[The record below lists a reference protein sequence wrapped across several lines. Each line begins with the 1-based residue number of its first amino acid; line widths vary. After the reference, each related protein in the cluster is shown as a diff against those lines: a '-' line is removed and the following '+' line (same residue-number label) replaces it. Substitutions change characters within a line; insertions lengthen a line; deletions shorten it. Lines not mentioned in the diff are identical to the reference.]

1 MLNTQMI
8 AREINEL
15 EKLINAITIEMP
27 KPQAANAQSEKHA
40 QLRAEME
47 SAIEQLRLAR
57 GVRLMLLNAYN
68 NKFRRHVNGSVHDDQ
83 RAA

>member
-1 MLNTQMI
+1 MLNKQTI

-15 EKLINAITIEMP
+15 EKLINAIKVEMP
-27 KPQAANAQSEKHA
+27 KPQASNAYDEKQE
-40 QLRAEME
+40 QLRAEMAA
-47 SAIEQLRLAR
+47 AIEQLQLAR

-68 NKFRRHVNGSVHDDQ
+68 MKVYRQTSRTAHDDK

>member
-1 MLNTQMI
+1 MLNKQMI

-15 EKLINAITIEMP
+15 EKLINAITVEMP
-27 KPQAANAQSEKHA
+27 KPQSSSTLNEKQV

-47 SAIEQLRLAR
+47 AAIEQLRLAR
-57 GVRLMLLNAYN
+57 GLRLMLLNAYN
-68 NKFRRHVNGSVHDDQ
+68 MKAYRHVSRIAHDDQ